1 MPETVLGG
9 LPLPAVARAR
19 TIVLAL
25 LGALA
30 IVVVLA
36 LLRSAAGASG
46 SVALLATVLLLPL
59 ALPLRGLLR
68 RDRRTYAWATL
79 CLTPHFVY
87 GLTELVANPA
97 LRVPAAA
104 ILLLALALMIALVA
118 YLRLTRPAAA

>member
-68 RDRRTYAWATL
+68 HDRRTYAWATL

-97 LRVPAAA
+97 LRMHAAA

-118 YLRLTRPAAA
+118 YLRLTRPDG